1 MSTPRSDRLRAGAD
15 QVLSTGQKA
24 QRLAK
29 AAGDNFSLDG
39 VGEVARGGGHA
50 LNIAGGGLDALDIFA
65 GDEEQQRRA
74 GRNMAGR
81 AINGGQHAV
90 DVVDVFSGDANR
102 RRDGAKNLVGAGL
115 GHAANLGMQ
124 QGTNIACREA
134 GKYAL
139 TQAAANVAVNEAGR
153 RGAVVA
159 SGRGAAAAAAA
170 RGAAAGAGNIGKVA
184 TGATGFAVGAAG
196 IVGQIGGEAL
206 GGALGK
212 ALGDEQAGK
221 VVGGLGGS
229 MGAAALAGACVGGP
243 IGAAAAAGIAGIGF
257 GIGKGV
263 EAIAHVVGR
272 CLEGGWHPTNAKQI
286 FGKDWGHD
294 WGRAKRKAQELVR
307 EDPKRRVS
315 VITYWAFT
323 GYHIKIFE
331 MKPQTPMTFVWTDG
345 DHNLIHEPQFM
356 WAALASGCFLQAT
369 PDGHLKQ
376 RKLYGGAWEAFQ
388 MFPVL
393 GYDEERFVIK
403 TCHGGYVMVDQH
415 GNVRQSRE
423 AGETAHFRIIPA
435 EHGIGLQNCVTD
447 RYLCAH
453 KNGSCCTQ
461 PHCQAWEQFTWVDLE
476 NGYMAFRTIHA

>member
-1 MSTPRSDRLRAGAD
+1 MSTPRSDRFRAGAD
-15 QVLSTGQKA
+15 QVLSTGQK
-24 QRLAK
+24 LAK
-29 AAGDNFSLDG
+29 AAGDNFSPDG
-39 VGEVARGGGHA
+39 FGEVARAEGHA
-50 LNIAGGGLDALDIFA
+50 LNIAGGGLDALDILT
-65 GDEEQQRRA
+65 GDEEQQHRA

-90 DVVDVFSGDANR
+90 DVLDVFSGNANR
-102 RRDGAKNLVGAGL
+102 RRDGAQNLVGGGL
-115 GHAANLGMQ
+115 GKATQLGMQ
-124 QGTNIACREA
+124 QGTNIACRET

-139 TQAAANVAVNEAGR
+139 TQAAANIPKNMAVNEAGR

-170 RGAAAGAGNIGKVA
+170 RGGAAGAGNIGKVA
-184 TGATGFAVGAAG
+184 TGLTGFAVGAAG

-206 GGALGK
+206 GSALGK
-212 ALGDEQAGK
+212 ACGDEQAGK
-221 VVGGLGGS
+221 VVGGLSGS

-263 EAIAHVVGR
+263 EAIVGR
-272 CLEGGWHPTNAKQI
+272 CFQGGWHPTNANQI
-286 FGKDWGHD
+286 FGKDLGHD
-294 WGRAKRKAQELVR
+294 EGRAKRKAQELVR
-307 EDPKRRVS
+307 EDPYRRVS
-315 VITYWAFT
+315 VITYWAIT

-331 MKPQTPMTFVWTDG
+331 MKPQTPMTFVWREDG
-345 DHNLIHEPQFM
+345 NHNLIHEPQFM

-369 PDGHLKQ
+369 PEGHLKQ
-376 RKLYGGAWEAFQ
+376 RELYGGAWEAFQ
-388 MFPVL
+388 VFPVL

-403 TCHGGYVMVDQH
+403 TCHGWYVMVDQH

-423 AGETAHFRIIPA
+423 AGETAHFRIIGA
-435 EHGIGLQNCVTD
+435 KHGIGLQNCVTD

-453 KNGSCCTQ
+453 RNGSCCTQ